1 MTPLTTPFLQKA
13 GRVSLGIAVLGLIS
27 AVVLAWIHRDA
38 FAPAYRFAGIACL
51 EPAVGSLIFLL
62 IYKTT
67 GGDWGKPLL
76 PFLSA
81 GVRLLPWCWIALL
94 PLLWLDPNP
103 VRELAA
109 DQGAL
114 KFYLSH
120 EAVIGRAVLYTLLFF
135 LLRWTVQ
142 PFLTKLVVIPDH
154 LANSEGAR
162 RPRRESDPEAVLV
175 GSGSSPRVRPWA
187 GPVGLIVLT
196 FGMHLLATDWLLAT
210 EPDWASTGFPLVWL
224 CGQAIAGLSLALAA
238 AVAVGIDPAQRI
250 RNGAALGI
258 DWGNL
263 LLASIVFWVYVAF
276 VQLLIIWSGNLPR
289 ETSWYLHRWHGG
301 WRALLVGTVAL
312 HFVIPFFLLL
322 SKKVKRRPKALL
334 GVATLVAVA
343 QIIYVSW
350 MILPSYHLSGFC
362 EYGLTLAL
370 LAAGGGIF
378 VNRYVA
384 NVNVNSA
391 VAPIIG

>member
-1 MTPLTTPFLQKA
+1 MTPLTTTFLQKA
-13 GRVSLGIAVLGLIS
+13 GRASFGIAVIGIIG
-27 AVVLAWIHRDA
+27 AVVLAWIHHEA

-103 VRELAA
+103 VRTLAA
-109 DQGAL
+109 DQGPL
-114 KFYLSH
+114 KAYLSH
-120 EAVIGRAVLYTLLFF
+120 GAVIGRACGYTLLFF
-135 LLRWTVQ
+135 LLRWAVQ
-142 PFLTKLVVIPDH
+142 PFLTKLIVVPNRLAEADGAQRPHRENDPDGIIVR
-154 LANSEGAR
+154 S
-162 RPRRESDPEAVLV
+162 SQ
-175 GSGSSPRVRPWA
+175 SPRVRPWA

-210 EPDWASTGFPLVWL
+210 EPDWTSTGFPLVWL
-224 CGQAIAGLSLALAA
+224 SGQAIAGLALALVV

-250 RNGAALGI
+250 RNGAALGV

-263 LLASIVFWVYVAF
+263 LLTSIVFWVYVAF

-289 ETSWYLHRWHGG
+289 ETSWYLHRWHGP
-301 WRALLVGTVAL
+301 WRALLVATVL
-312 HFVIPFFLLL
+312 FHFVVPFFLLL
-322 SKKVKRRPKALL
+322 SKKIKRRPTSLL
-334 GVATLVAVA
+334 IAAALVAIA
-343 QIIYVSW
+343 QVVYVSW
-350 MILPSYHLSGFC
+350 MILPSYHLSGFS
-362 EYGLTLAL
+362 EYGLALAL

-378 VNRYVA
+378 LNRYLA
-384 NVNVNSA
+384 NVNVNPV
-391 VAPIIG
+391 VAPIVG